1 MVYIAPPGSMC
12 SWFMFISSL
21 LGHHIQQQ
29 DSSITS
35 LQSTEEFIA
44 CKCSLPVILQV
55 QKRVL
60 YQADSPRHILD
71 PGLSHDGSDT
81 FFLSVSVHS
90 FFFAP
95 FTSELSQ
102 LPKRCMYWKRK
113 KNECEICNTQC
124 LTPVKLR
131 VVSYWDIFFLHFTFL
146 DSFLCKHGREQV

>member
-1 MVYIAPPGSMC
+1 MQLVHVHQFLAWASYSIARQFNHIVTVYGRV
-12 SWFMFISSL
+12 
-21 LGHHIQQQ
+21 H
-29 DSSITS
+29 S
-35 LQSTEEFIA
+35 LQMFASSDTPSLEE
-44 CKCSLPVILQV
+44 
-55 QKRVL
+55 RVY
-60 YQADSPRHILD
+60 YQADNPRHILD

-113 KNECEICNTQC
+113 KNECEICNTLC

-146 DSFLCKHGREQV
+146 DSFLCKHGRE